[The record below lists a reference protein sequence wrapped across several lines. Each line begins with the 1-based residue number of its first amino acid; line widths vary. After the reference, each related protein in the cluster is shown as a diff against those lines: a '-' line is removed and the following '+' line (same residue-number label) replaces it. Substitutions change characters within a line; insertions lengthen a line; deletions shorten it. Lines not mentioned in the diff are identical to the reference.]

1 MTRLPFIESTTQQIF
16 IFNTVTLCTIG
27 LIHIETGKEY
37 VVVFTDN
44 NKIRDYKTGIVPQF
58 GEMKPSDIDL
68 ILFYMA
74 EYEKYFDSLK
84 IGDEALNINEYIK
97 CMQ

>member
-58 GEMKPSDIDL
+58 GEMKPNDIDL
-68 ILFYMA
+68 ILFYRA

>member
-27 LIHIETGKEY
+27 LTHIETGKEY

-44 NKIRDYKTGIVPQF
+44 NKIRDYKTGIIPQF
-58 GEMKPSDIDL
+58 GKLKQSDVDL
-68 ILFYMA
+68 VLFYRD

-84 IGDEALNINEYIK
+84 DGDECLSFKDFIE
-97 CMQ
+97 CLR

>member
-27 LIHIETGKEY
+27 LTHIETGKEY

-44 NKIRDYKTGIVPQF
+44 NKVRDYKTGIVSQF
-58 GEMKPSDIDL
+58 GKLKQSDVDL
-68 ILFYMA
+68 VLFYRD

-84 IGDEALNINEYIK
+84 GGDEYLSFKDFIE
-97 CMQ
+97 CLR

>member
-1 MTRLPFIESTTQQIF
+1 MARLPFIESTTQQIF
-16 IFNTVTLCTIG
+16 VFNTLTLCTIG
-27 LIHIETGKEY
+27 LIHLETEKEY

-58 GEMKPSDIDL
+58 GELKQSDVDL
-68 ILFYMA
+68 VLFYRD

-84 IGDEALNINEYIK
+84 DGDECLSFKDFIE
-97 CMQ
+97 CLR

>member
-1 MTRLPFIESTTQQIF
+1 MARLPFIESTTQQIF
-16 IFNTVTLCTIG
+16 VFNTLTLCTIG
-27 LIHIETGKEY
+27 LIHLETEKEY

-58 GEMKPSDIDL
+58 GELKQSDVDL
-68 ILFYMA
+68 VLFYRD

-84 IGDEALNINEYIK
+84 DCDECLSFKDFIE
-97 CMQ
+97 CLR